1 MVVDV
6 VVGAGATVVATP
18 AAEPRFSAVVDG
30 EAVSAEPDGA
40 TTGVAALGAD
50 VVCDDATIVV
60 VTWGTAVDVVEEEGA
75 ATVVVVAG
83 ATVVVVAG
91 ASTIESVRLVES
103 ASLRRWLGADA
114 LRVHVPVD
122 TAVSEP
128 VEEFTVHTEVVDDEY
143 VTPWPAGSVDAVVTG
158 NVVTP
163 VRCNGVEPYDHV
175 VGVFIDCD
183 AWRS

>member
-6 VVGAGATVVATP
+6 VVGAGATVVATA

-40 TTGVAALGAD
+40 TTGVVALGAD
-50 VVCDDATIVV
+50 VVCDDATVV
-60 VTWGTAVDVVEEEGA
+60 VVAWGTAVDVVGEGA

-122 TAVSEP
+122 TAVSAP
-128 VEEFTVHTEVVDDEY
+128 VDAFTVHTEVVDDEY

-158 NVVTP
+158 KVVTP

>member
-1 MVVDV
+1 MLV
-6 VVGAGATVVATP
+6 VVGTGATVVGTAAT
-18 AAEPRFSAVVDG
+18 EPRFSAVVDG

-40 TTGVAALGAD
+40 TTGVVAPGAV
-50 VVCDDATIVV
+50 VVCDDATVV
-60 VTWGTAVDVVEEEGA
+60 VVAGGTAVDVVDEGA

-91 ASTIESVRLVES
+91 ASTIESVRFVES
-103 ASLRRWLGADA
+103 ASLSRWVGADA
-114 LRVHVPVD
+114 LRVQVPVD
-122 TAVSEP
+122 TAVSAP
-128 VEEFTVHTEVVDDEY
+128 VEAFTVHTEVVVEEY

-163 VRCNGVEPYDHV
+163 VRCNGVDPYDHA
-175 VGVFIDCD
+175 VGVLSDCE